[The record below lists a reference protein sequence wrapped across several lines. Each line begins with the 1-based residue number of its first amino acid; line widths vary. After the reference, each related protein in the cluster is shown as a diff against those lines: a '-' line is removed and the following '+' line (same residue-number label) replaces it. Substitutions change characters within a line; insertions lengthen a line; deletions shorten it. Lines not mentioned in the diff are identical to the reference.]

1 VALGTADLIRT
12 VREVVQ
18 DLGMEFDFDGDRHSD
33 TKLLRYT
40 NMAFQD
46 AFRVRPDIFNI
57 CGYPTDIPS
66 VDADDLTANNPIPV
80 DPMYFSA
87 IVDYISGLIG
97 LGDDEFSL
105 DGRAVTLLNRFT
117 QKLQGKGA

>member
-1 VALGTADLIRT
+1 MALGTADLIRT
-12 VREVVQ
+12 IREVTQ

-33 TKLLRYT
+33 TKLLRYV

-46 AFRVRPDIFNI
+46 AFRVRPDIFDL
-57 CGYPTDIPS
+57 CGYPAEIPAVTAQNLTDN
-66 VDADDLTANNPIPV
+66 APIPV

-87 IVDYISGLIG
+87 IADYVAGLIG

-105 DGRAVTLLNRFT
+105 DGRAVTLMNRFT

>member
-1 VALGTADLIRT
+1 MALGTADLIRT

-18 DLGMEFDFDGDRHSD
+18 DLGMEFDFDGDRHTD
-33 TKLLRYT
+33 DKLIRYI

-46 AFRVRPDIFNI
+46 AFRVRPDIFDL
-57 CGYPTDIPS
+57 CGYPAEIPS
-66 VDADDLTANNPIPV
+66 VTTTDLAENNPIPV
-80 DPMYFSA
+80 DPTYFSA
-87 IVDYISGLIG
+87 IADYVSGLIG

-117 QKLQGKGA
+117 QKLQGRGA